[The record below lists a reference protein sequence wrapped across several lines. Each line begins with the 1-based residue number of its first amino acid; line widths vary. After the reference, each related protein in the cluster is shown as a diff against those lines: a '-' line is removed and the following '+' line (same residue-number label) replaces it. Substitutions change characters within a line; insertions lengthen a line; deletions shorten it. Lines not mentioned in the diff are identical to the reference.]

1 MKPGTNPELV
11 TLGETM
17 VALIPGAS
25 GPLRYV
31 NDFHPRI
38 AGAESNLAIGL
49 AKLGHGAAWLSR
61 LGDDEFGHY
70 VNNMIRAEGVD
81 VAGVVFDPDHRT
93 GLMFKEMG
101 AGETKVYYYRENSA
115 ASHLTPADVP
125 AETLR
130 GAKILHV
137 TGITPVLSQSC
148 AETVR
153 HAMNLADAL
162 GIRISID
169 PNIRR
174 RLWKGRDYA
183 PLLKELTLRAH
194 IVLLGLDEGEAM
206 FGTGAPEE
214 IFDILLCGDGR
225 AEAVAIKN
233 GAEGAWVADRNAR
246 RHIPPIQCAC
256 VEPIGAGDAFNA
268 GFLAGFLEGQD
279 VDMCGRMGNIAGGL
293 ATQVV
298 GDIEGYPSKQKMQAM
313 LTSAREIYR

>member
-1 MKPGTNPELV
+1 MAASSPFELV

-17 VALIPGAS
+17 LALVPGAS

-31 NDFHPRI
+31 NSFHPRI

-49 AKLGHGAAWLSR
+49 AKLGHSASWISR

-81 VAGVVFDPDHRT
+81 VSGVTFDPDHRT
-93 GLMFKEMG
+93 GLMFKEMS

-115 ASHLTPADVP
+115 ASCMTPADVR
-125 AETLR
+125 AETLV
-130 GAKILHV
+130 GAKILHL
-137 TGITPVLSQSC
+137 TGITPILSDSC

-153 HAMNLADAL
+153 HAMSLADTHS
-162 GIRISID
+162 IRISID

-183 PLLKELTLRAH
+183 PLLKELTLKSH
-194 IVLLGLDEGEAM
+194 IVLLGLDEAEAM
-206 FGTGAPEE
+206 FKTEAPEE
-214 IFDILLCGDGR
+214 IFDILLTGGGR
-225 AEAVAIKN
+225 AEAEAIKN
-233 GAEGAWVADRNAR
+233 GADGAWVADRNTR
-246 RHIPPIQCAC
+246 KRIPPMQCVC

-268 GFLAGFLEGQD
+268 GFLAGLLEGLD
-279 VDMCGRMGNIAGGL
+279 IGMCGRMGNIAGGL

-298 GDIEGYPSKQKMQAM
+298 GDIEGYPSRQKMRDI
-313 LTSAREIYR
+313 LTSAKEIYR